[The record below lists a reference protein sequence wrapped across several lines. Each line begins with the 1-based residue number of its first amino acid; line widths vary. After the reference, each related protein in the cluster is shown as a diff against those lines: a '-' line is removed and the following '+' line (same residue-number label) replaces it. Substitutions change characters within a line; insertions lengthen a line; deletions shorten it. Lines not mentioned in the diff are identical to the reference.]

1 MIALVAPAAVHP
13 SRAVEDNQVQVLQY
27 LETLAYWDWFI
38 AGLALVILEI
48 FAPGAVFMWLG
59 IAAGAVGVFV
69 FVIPELS
76 WKWQFALF
84 AVLSVVS
91 IVVSRRY
98 MKRRPVDTDHPGLN
112 RRGAQYVGR
121 NFVLDEAIVDG
132 QGRMRVDDGAWRVEG
147 PDLPAGAR
155 VRVAAVTGAIL
166 RVEPIVASEQPG
178 TGA

>member
-1 MIALVAPAAVHP
+1 
-13 SRAVEDNQVQVLQY
+13 VEDNQVQVLLY

-38 AGLALVILEI
+38 AALVLVILEI

-59 IAAGAVGVFV
+59 IAAAVVGAVVFMA
-69 FVIPELS
+69 PELD

-84 AVLSVVS
+84 AVLAVVS

-98 MKRRPVDTDHPGLN
+98 LKRRPLATDHPDLN

-121 NFVLDEAIVDG
+121 EYVLDEAVVG
-132 QGRMRVDDGAWRVEG
+132 GRGRMKVDDSTWRVEG

-155 VRVAAVTGAIL
+155 VRVTAIVGATLHIEAAPPAK
-166 RVEPIVASEQPG
+166 A
-178 TGA
+178 